1 MQFSHILQLRSSGT
15 LKLKFNKMNTL
26 KFKTTI
32 KCGGCI
38 ATVTPFLNKIEGIS
52 SWSVDTNSPD
62 KILTVETE
70 NVTTDEIISILK
82 SAGYQAQPIP

>member
-1 MQFSHILQLRSSGT
+1 
-15 LKLKFNKMNTL
+15 MNAL

-38 ATVTPFLNKIEGIS
+38 ATVTPFLNKIDGIS
-52 SWSVDTNSPD
+52 TWSVDTNSPD

-70 NVTTDEIISILK
+70 TVSPEEITNTLK
-82 SAGYQAQPIP
+82 TAGYQANLI

>member
-1 MQFSHILQLRSSGT
+1 
-15 LKLKFNKMNTL
+15 MNTL

-52 SWSVDTNSPD
+52 NWSVDTNSLD

-70 NVTTDEIISILK
+70 TVSPEKITNTLK
-82 SAGYQAQPIP
+82 TAGYQANLI

>member
-1 MQFSHILQLRSSGT
+1 
-15 LKLKFNKMNTL
+15 MNTL

-52 SWSVDTNSPD
+52 KWSVDTNSPD
-62 KILTVETE
+62 KILTIETE
-70 NVTTDEIISILK
+70 SASPEEITNMLK
-82 SAGYQAQPIP
+82 TAGYQANLI

>member
-1 MQFSHILQLRSSGT
+1 
-15 LKLKFNKMNTL
+15 MNTL
-26 KFKTTI
+26 KFKTSI

-52 SWSVDTNSPD
+52 KWGVDTNSPD

-70 NVTTDEIISILK
+70 SVSPEEITNTLK
-82 SAGYQAQPIP
+82 TAGYQAQLIVLE

>member
-1 MQFSHILQLRSSGT
+1 
-15 LKLKFNKMNTL
+15 MNTL

-52 SWSVDTNSPD
+52 NWNVDTNSPD

-70 NVTTDEIISILK
+70 TVSAEEITNTLK
-82 SAGYQAQPIP
+82 SAGYQANLV